1 MSSFVLL
8 FDRPRRRIV
17 VLVMYYLLVH
27 VMLFVMYVYKDF
39 VTPSY
44 IYQEF

>member
-1 MSSFVLL
+1 M
-8 FDRPRRRIV
+8 RIV

-27 VMLFVMYVYKDF
+27 VMLFVMYVYRDF

>member
-8 FDRPRRRIV
+8 CDRPARRIV
-17 VLVMYYLLVH
+17 VLAMYYLLVH